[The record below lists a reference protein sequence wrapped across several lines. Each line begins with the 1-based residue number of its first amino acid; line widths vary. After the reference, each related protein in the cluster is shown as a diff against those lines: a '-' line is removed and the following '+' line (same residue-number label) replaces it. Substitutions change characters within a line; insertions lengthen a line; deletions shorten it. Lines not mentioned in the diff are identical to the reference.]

1 MSCSAQRFSNAT
13 NADNNGADKH
23 TRLHRQNRPQAW
35 LASLNQAL
43 PGASGAMAKTRDH
56 LARGTTALRLSN
68 EDPYPLSGTIDA
80 AGLGGLRA
88 SQGTRVGMRGYFPR
102 AVFFFFFGF
111 AVFSVL
117 PEVASFFGR
126 FGDTGSLLLWLAVLR
141 CSLVCSRWAIPA
153 RPAAGRAAR
162 RYRSAS
168 PPCQSMEP
176 FAATPE
182 TAIVNGCCNR
192 RLAVG
197 HASPGRHGGCP
208 CPSPPL
214 RPGRGRCV
222 RVDASRRW
230 LADRACGCDDP
241 SDGPLPATLCACD
254 SP

>member
-1 MSCSAQRFSNAT
+1 
-13 NADNNGADKH
+13 
-23 TRLHRQNRPQAW
+23 
-35 LASLNQAL
+35 
-43 PGASGAMAKTRDH
+43 MAKTRDH

-182 TAIVNGCCNR
+182 TAIVNGCCKRERPAKVAR
-192 RLAVG
+192 RCVPVSLSRATVESRLSQQTTCQ
-197 HASPGRHGGCP
+197 ASGSSSDDQATCSWSRVARTTRRVSLPEPAASSRAGPVRPRGCL
-208 CPSPPL
+208 PPL
-214 RPGRGRCV
+214 AG
-222 RVDASRRW
+222 
-230 LADRACGCDDP
+230 
-241 SDGPLPATLCACD
+241 
-254 SP
+254 